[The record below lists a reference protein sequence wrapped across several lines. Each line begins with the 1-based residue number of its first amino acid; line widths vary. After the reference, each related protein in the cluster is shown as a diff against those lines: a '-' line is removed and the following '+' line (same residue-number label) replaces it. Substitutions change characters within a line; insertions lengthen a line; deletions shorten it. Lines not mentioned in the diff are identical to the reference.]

1 MAPTRRRTGND
12 RRGYARTGVPVQG
25 DRSARPTLAPS
36 ALLQDAPTQSP
47 TQSSVDLE
55 PSTPLVPTH
64 FVWHGEAQSVE
75 VVGSWSNWQKPV
87 RMHCA
92 GEGHPHRAIIS
103 LPPGSVQY
111 KYRVDGVWR
120 TCVKETRVSSNEGHL
135 NNLRVVQP
143 TLQFSIVAPEARR
156 AFVVG
161 DWDGW
166 MYSMPLKRDPATGT
180 WVGSVQL
187 RPSRYNYQYVLDSR
201 ITHNPE
207 EECGIVQGRG
217 VVNVGWAVEPDM
229 FRIFYCT
236 GWDDAVLEYRRVGPN
251 GERRKGMES
260 LTMVGTGSHGNVWGR
275 WYSAAVVPLAE
286 DESMEFYVHNGKQG
300 DERKED
306 RPSGTHNR
314 ACAVIAGTLASN
326 MEGPQAEGL
335 AARQGMPGLYCLP
348 RPGSFK
354 LHWGAIKPFPR
365 GAEPRFMLV
374 SDIDGTMVGDVCNEG
389 PGAFHSSGRF
399 KEYWENAPVLGGSIL
414 VYNTGRSLGSVRE
427 LLRSQPEVAEPDAV
441 VSAVGTKVFLNM
453 DEVGR
458 GRSNGDGWVEDM
470 EWTRRLDQGWDLQ
483 VVRRHARSLMDHYDI
498 SQLSVLD
505 DGSEHQHRFSLTA
518 ELSIVGEVVR
528 EMADSCRRDGLD
540 VRLIASGNGSH
551 RYVDC
556 VPRVAGKE
564 KALQYLRDKFDI
576 PDHYCVAAGDSGND
590 ILMLEGN
597 HPAIVVGN
605 AQPEL
610 LAWLAYQPQTGK
622 VLLTDAIYAD
632 GIMEGLARHGLF

>member
-1 MAPTRRRTGND
+1 MQLSLHRTAPGLGSSRPQSQTVCDKFATGAAGVTSVAPPRRRTGNE
-12 RRGYARTGVPVQG
+12 RRGYARKRVLPVHG
-25 DRSARPTLAPS
+25 DRSTRPSLS
-36 ALLQDAPTQSP
+36 AVLQEAPTQQPSP
-47 TQSSVDLE
+47 QSSIDMD

-64 FVWHGEAQSVE
+64 FVWHGEARSVE

-111 KYRVDGVWR
+111 KYRVNGVWR

-143 TLQFSIVAPEARR
+143 TIQFSFDAPDARR
-156 AFVVG
+156 VFVVG

-166 MYSMPLKRDPATGT
+166 LYSMPLKRNPATGT
-180 WVGSVQL
+180 WVGSMQL
-187 RPSRYNYQYVLDSR
+187 RPGRYNYQYVLDSR
-201 ITHNPE
+201 ITHNPA

-236 GWDDAVLEYRRVGPN
+236 GWDEAVLEYRRVGPN

-260 LTMVGTGSHGNVWGR
+260 LTMVGIGGHGSALGR
-275 WYSAAVVPLAE
+275 WYCAAVVPMAE
-286 DESMEFYVHNGKQG
+286 GESMEFYVHNGKEG

-326 MEGPQAEGL
+326 MEGHQAV
-335 AARQGMPGLYCLP
+335 RQACPDCLTDHVMN
-348 RPGSFK
+348 
-354 LHWGAIKPFPR
+354 LHIRLHSAYLTLI
-365 GAEPRFMLV
+365 AHRFMLV
-374 SDIDGTMVGDVCNEG
+374 SDIDGTMVGDVGNEG

-399 KEYWENAPVLGGSIL
+399 KEYWENAAVLGGSIL

-427 LLRSQPEVAEPDAV
+427 LLRSQPQVAEPDAV
-441 VSAVGTKVFLNM
+441 ISAVGTKVFLNM
-453 DEVGR
+453 DEAGR
-458 GRSNGDGWVEDM
+458 GRTSGDGWAEDM

-483 VVRRHARSLMDHYDI
+483 VVRRHARSLMNRYDI

-505 DGSEHQHRFSLTA
+505 DGSEHQHRYSLTA

-576 PDHYCVAAGDSGND
+576 PDHYCVAAGDRC
-590 ILMLEGN
+590 
-597 HPAIVVGN
+597 
-605 AQPEL
+605 
-610 LAWLAYQPQTGK
+610 
-622 VLLTDAIYAD
+622 VLF
-632 GIMEGLARHGLF
+632 EVQV